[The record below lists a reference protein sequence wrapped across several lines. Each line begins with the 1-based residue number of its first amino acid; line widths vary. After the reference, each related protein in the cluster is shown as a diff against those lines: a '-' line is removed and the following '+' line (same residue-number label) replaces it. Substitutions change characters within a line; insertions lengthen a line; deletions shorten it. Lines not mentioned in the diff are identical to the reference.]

1 MTRSTVIANEQVVD
15 AHRTGRSFLEVHAG
29 DIITAQARETADRLN
44 IQLLDHP
51 LEKPPHF
58 RPDGITSMRRILYR
72 RHPAWVPPRRHRS
85 ICPEKL
91 EKLVIV
97 GVGGVGANTAHLCV
111 NLKLARHIVLIDVL
125 PGLAESTALDLEHAR
140 GLTRASIQ
148 ISGGQDMGLVADAD
162 LVIVTAGQPRTPGM
176 KRLELI
182 GSNARII
189 RSVGTVIADIAATSV
204 VIVVSNPLD
213 EMTCLMCQ
221 VTGFPRNQVLGM
233 AGTLDS
239 CRYRIALAAAAGVNV
254 ADVEAIMLG
263 SHDEAMVPVVSR
275 ATICDRPLTEF
286 LDPEQIQACR
296 DRTVSAG
303 ASVVALRKKG
313 SATIAP
319 AHAIVELI
327 DHIRGAI
334 PGPVPVSVLLSGEYG
349 IEDSVVSVPCILG
362 RSGVLEIVELPLQ
375 DDELDAL
382 RTSARAVRE
391 RLESSP

>member
-1 MTRSTVIANEQVVD
+1 M
-15 AHRTGRSFLEVHAG
+15 
-29 DIITAQARETADRLN
+29 
-44 IQLLDHP
+44 
-51 LEKPPHF
+51 
-58 RPDGITSMRRILYR
+58 
-72 RHPAWVPPRRHRS
+72 
-85 ICPEKL
+85 
-91 EKLVIV
+91 
-97 GVGGVGANTAHLCV
+97 GANTAHLCV

-182 GSNARII
+182 DSNARII